1 MQRIWRDK
9 NMWRQHIH
17 TDKKRIVK
25 ACVSL
30 SPDRAAGMVFDV
42 RASFAPRERG
52 WMHLSLSLSHPLTVY
67 GCLCVVTL
75 ISHISQREPACGGP
89 GLWDMCFVLTA
100 SAPQTLRKH
109 PVASARPLPL
119 SPSPPLCRFASPF
132 VSRYAA
138 WPETFQLQLEFVCA
152 ERFRPAEWNDLQPI

>member
-30 SPDRAAGMVFDV
+30 SQTELLEWCLTYARHSPPG
-42 RASFAPRERG
+42 ERG
-52 WMHLSLSLSHPLTVY
+52 WMHLSLSLTLSLTVY

-109 PVASARPLPL
+109 PVACRPP
-119 SPSPPLCRFASPF
+119 ASPLAF
-132 VSRYAA
+132 PSAVPFCFAFCVS
-138 WPETFQLQLEFVCA
+138 VCGMA
-152 ERFRPAEWNDLQPI
+152 